1 MILALALFG
10 PRPHIR
16 ALAGGKGGNPSAAAH
31 ADARFR
37 WPGEDLG
44 DGPPLGVCGNARRG
58 AYCGMQPK
66 LFRPTARQINWLLIV
81 GFLALGEALYLRYLA
96 IEHAPVSLAC
106 QGGLKTWLCAT
117 FRLTITLYNHSVF
130 GWVALAAALLNLMRP
145 SIVLVAVA
153 LAAAA
158 FGLVLHNANLAGLA
172 VALLLLS
179 LARPA
184 PAAE

>member
-1 MILALALFG
+1 MQDRLF
-10 PRPHIR
+10 
-16 ALAGGKGGNPSAAAH
+16 LPSA
-31 ADARFR
+31 
-37 WPGEDLG
+37 
-44 DGPPLGVCGNARRG
+44 
-58 AYCGMQPK
+58 
-66 LFRPTARQINWLLIV
+66 RQTNWLLIV

-96 IEHAPVSLAC
+96 IEYAQVSLAC

-117 FRLTITLYNHSVF
+117 FRLAITLYTHSVF
-130 GWVALAAALLNLMRP
+130 GWVALAAAALNLVRP
-145 SIVLVAVA
+145 SIVLISIG

-172 VALLLLS
+172 AALLLLS

>member
-1 MILALALFG
+1 M
-10 PRPHIR
+10 H
-16 ALAGGKGGNPSAAAH
+16 
-31 ADARFR
+31 
-37 WPGEDLG
+37 
-44 DGPPLGVCGNARRG
+44 PPLF
-58 AYCGMQPK
+58 M
-66 LFRPTARQINWLLIV
+66 PTARQANFLLIV
-81 GFLALGEALYLRYLA
+81 GFLALGQALYVRYLA

-106 QGGLKTWLCAT
+106 QGGLNTWLCAT
-117 FRLTITLYNHSVF
+117 FRTVIALYNHSVF
-130 GWVALAAALLNLMRP
+130 GWIAAGAAALNLIRP